1 MAVQHVSHIGICVS
15 NLERSLV
22 FYRDG
27 LGFRER
33 SKLDVSGPEVDAL
46 LQVAQTRLEA
56 IYLERDGTRIELL
69 HFREPGHGGDA
80 SPRPMNQLG
89 LTHLSLRV
97 ADLSATISELA
108 NAGGRVLQE
117 TRVDNPLFSAGAVF
131 VCDPDGVRIEL
142 IEQPGDPSALP
153 GS

>member
-1 MAVQHVSHIGICVS
+1 MAVPRLSHIGICVA
-15 NLERSLV
+15 NLEQSLV

-33 SKLDVSGPEVDAL
+33 SKLDISGPPVDAL
-46 LQVAQTRLEA
+46 LQVPQTQLNA
-56 IYLERDGTRIELL
+56 IYLARDGTRIELL
-69 HFREPGHGGDA
+69 YFKEPGHEGDGSA
-80 SPRPMNQLG
+80 RPMNRLG

-97 ADLSATISELA
+97 ADLAATIADLA
-108 NAGGRVLQE
+108 KLGGRVMKE
-117 TRVDNPLFSAGAVF
+117 TRIDNPRFEAGAVF

-142 IEQPGDPSALP
+142 VEQPGDPAALP

>member
-1 MAVQHVSHIGICVS
+1 MAIQHLSHVGICVA
-15 NLERSLV
+15 NLEKSRV

-33 SKLDVSGPEVDAL
+33 SKLDVSGPPVDTL
-46 LQVAQTRLEA
+46 LQVPKTQLEA

-69 HFREPGHGGDA
+69 YFSEPGHEGDA
-80 SPRPMNQLG
+80 SARPMNRLG
-89 LTHLSLRV
+89 FTHLSLRV
-97 ADLSATISELA
+97 SDLDTTLAELERV
-108 NAGGRVLQE
+108 GGRVLEQ
-117 TRVDNPLFSAGAVF
+117 TRVSNPSFNAGAVF

-142 IEQPGDPSALP
+142 VEQPGDPKALP